1 MGTMRIGLVC
11 PYNMFEL
18 AGGVQQQ
25 VVHLYDHL
33 KKRGHTVKII
43 TPKPVGFEGKAPTD
57 YILLGSSTSFNPF
70 NSGMATTSTWTFD
83 ADSDQIKEIFDREKF
98 DVLHFHEPWAPILG
112 RQILQ
117 YSKSAHVGTFHANL
131 VDSLAAKSIVNAFGP
146 YGRGIASKMHLM
158 TAVSPAPAAMF
169 ISKQPDHEL
178 VKNIRYIPN
187 GIDLKTYQTRPPSA
201 IKHPDMKTILF
212 VGRLEGRKGVKY
224 LLRAFGE
231 LAERNK
237 NVQLL
242 IAGSGPDE
250 NKLREFIS
258 DQKIPRVTFL
268 GFISDEDKIHY
279 LHRADVFCSPATRGE
294 SFGIVLLEAMAASCP
309 VVAGDNIGY
318 QSVMKSTGAISLVN
332 SKDTVDFARRLE
344 IMLFDPELRKIWIKW
359 AANAVK
365 QYDYPKVV
373 DQYEAA
379 YREAIRIHDK
389 KPEVNHRFGF
399 RRQSR

>member
-1 MGTMRIGLVC
+1 MKIALVC
-11 PYNMFEL
+11 PYNMFER

-25 VVHLYDHL
+25 VMHLHDEL

-43 TPKPVGFEGKAPTD
+43 TPKPVGFEGEVPPD
-57 YILLGSSTSFNPF
+57 YILLGSSTNFNPF
-70 NSGMATTSTWTFD
+70 NSGMATSGTWSFD
-83 ADSDQIKEIFDREKF
+83 ADGDKIKAVFDKEKF

-117 YSKSAHVGTFHANL
+117 YSPAAHVGTFHANL
-131 VDSLAAKSIVNAFGP
+131 VDSLAAKSIVNFFGP

-178 VKNIRYIPN
+178 VKNIKYIPN
-187 GIDLKTYQTRPPSA
+187 GIDLKTYQTKPASA
-201 IKHPDMKTILF
+201 IKHPDMKTILY

-224 LLRAFGE
+224 LLSAYAL

-237 NVQLL
+237 KIQLL

-250 NKLREFIS
+250 DKLREYVS
-258 DQKIPRVTFL
+258 EQKIPRVTFL
-268 GFISDEDKIHY
+268 GFITDQDKVHY

-294 SFGIVLLEAMAASCP
+294 SFGIVLLEAMAARCP
-309 VVAGDNIGY
+309 IVAGDNIGY
-318 QSVMKSTGAISLVN
+318 QTVMKDTGAISLVN
-332 SKDTVDFARRLE
+332 PKDTVDFARRLE
-344 IMLFDPELRKIWIKW
+344 IMLFDPELRKVWLRW
-359 AANAVK
+359 AAAAVK
-365 QYDYPKVV
+365 QYDFPKVA

-379 YREAIRIHDK
+379 YREAIRIHEK
-389 KPEVNHRFGF
+389 KPEAKRRFSF
-399 RRQSR
+399 RRQLRQH